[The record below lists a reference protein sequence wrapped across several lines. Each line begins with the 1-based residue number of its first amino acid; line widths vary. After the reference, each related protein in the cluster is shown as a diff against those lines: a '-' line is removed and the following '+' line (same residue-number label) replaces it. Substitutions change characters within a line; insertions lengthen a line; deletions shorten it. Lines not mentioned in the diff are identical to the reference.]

1 MSSTTPGAT
10 GAWFESDVPARL
22 DRLPWS
28 RWHAR
33 AVLALG
39 ITWIL
44 DGLEVTLVGSVAS
57 VLREPETLHLSDAQI
72 GAAASA
78 YLAGAIAGALV
89 FGRLT
94 DTLGRRRL
102 FFITLSIYLG
112 ATLMTGLSWGFASF
126 AFWRAITGAG
136 IGGECA
142 AVNSAIDEL
151 MPAYVRGRV
160 DLVINSTYWIGTAL
174 GAAST
179 ILLLD
184 PRFVPTFLGW
194 RVAFVLGAALGG
206 FVLVVR
212 RHLPE
217 SPRWLLLHG
226 RVDEAERV
234 VAAIEAD
241 VARDKGPLP
250 APGPPVRLKAHG
262 SIGFREIARILFR
275 KYRRRTI
282 LGLSLMASQAFAYNA
297 IFFTY
302 ALVLSRFYDVR
313 AHDVGLYLLPFAASN
328 LLGPIVLSR
337 LFDTVGRRP
346 MIALSYATAGIL
358 LAITGGLFGQGSL
371 TAVSQTAL
379 WCGVFF
385 VASAAASSAYLTVSE
400 LFPVELRGMA
410 IAFFYAVGTAVGGLF
425 APLILGALIESGSRP
440 RVALAYVFGGA
451 LFLAGAAAAAIFG
464 VAAERKSLEE
474 IAAM

>member
-451 LFLAGAAAAAIFG
+451 LFLAGAAAAAVFG
-464 VAAERKSLEE
+464 IAAERKSLEE